1 MRMVPFVVLTSLL
14 MTPFAAGQ
22 QMATPPEKGSCE
34 ELTVKYK
41 LPKEVGKRKGPDRLK
56 WEDVDRILTNIRE
69 GLQGRECQFTFRAL
83 FQVKPKKEQI
93 VYFPLTNNVLRTV
106 PEGSLHGVQV
116 LSMEGKPLGQYDSRV
131 PHEKSGG
138 TLAKKSYTLF
148 SFQFK
153 NPSGEFESVGGRL
166 LLDEY
171 LVKWDDIKDKVAV
184 TTK

>member
-1 MRMVPFVVLTSLL
+1 MLSLVVLLSVL

-56 WEDVDRILTNIRE
+56 WEDVDRTLTDIRE
-69 GLQGRECQFTFRAL
+69 NLQGRECQFTFSGL
-83 FQVKPKKEQI
+83 FHVKTKKDQVL
-93 VYFPLTNNVLRTV
+93 YFPLTNNVLRTV
-106 PEGSLHGVQV
+106 SEGALQGLQV
-116 LSMEGKPLGQYDSRV
+116 FSMEGKPLGQYDSRV

-138 TLAKKSYTLF
+138 GLAKRSYTLF

-153 NPSGEFESVGGRL
+153 SPNGEFESVGGRL

-171 LVKWDDIKDKVAV
+171 LVKWDDIKDKVAI

>member
-1 MRMVPFVVLTSLL
+1 MISLL
-14 MTPFAAGQ
+14 ILLGVVMTPFAAGQ
-22 QMATPPEKGSCE
+22 QMATPPERGSCE

-56 WEDVDRILTNIRE
+56 WEDVDRILTAMRE
-69 GLQGRECQFTFRAL
+69 DLQGRECQFTFGAL
-83 FQVKPKKEQI
+83 FKVKSKKDQV
-93 VYFPLTNNVLRTV
+93 VYFPLTNNVVRTV
-106 PEGSLHGVQV
+106 PETALQGLQV
-116 LSMEGKPLGQYDSRV
+116 FNMEGKPLGQYDSRV

-138 TLAKKSYTLF
+138 ALAKKSYTLF

-153 NPSGEFESVGGRL
+153 NPNGEFESVGGRL

-171 LVKWDDIKDKVAV
+171 LVKWDDIKDKVAI

>member
-1 MRMVPFVVLTSLL
+1 MRMTAFVILASLL
-14 MTPFAAGQ
+14 MTSFAAGQ
-22 QMATPPEKGSCE
+22 QTATPPEKGSCE
-34 ELTVKYK
+34 ELTVKNK

-56 WEDVDRILTNIRE
+56 WEEVDRILTNLHE
-69 GLQGRECQFTFRAL
+69 GLQGRACQFTFSAL
-83 FQVKPKKEQI
+83 FQVKSKKEQV

-116 LSMEGKPLGQYDSRV
+116 HSMEGKPLGQYDSRV
-131 PHEKSGG
+131 PHEKSGNA
-138 TLAKKSYTLF
+138 LAKRSYTLF

-171 LVKWDDIKDKVAV
+171 LVKWDDVKDKVAI
-184 TTK
+184 TTQ